1 MPSRK
6 QTVNKE
12 MAKTVGT
19 DRTKTLKNGSDKSKT
34 SGTGSFMM
42 GGAKIAVLTVAGIN
56 TLKYSKIHKLEKQI
70 DKLQD
75 ESPVV
80 SPAPGSVAY
89 YMNAQREQEL
99 KDKRRKLEKINEKLN
114 KGGIQNGILHALGRM
129 SHTAAVSEAITG
141 DNNQSNSFDRSS
153 IVSNTG
159 GKNNTLPTDN
169 ILAINEPSESDNKN
183 DSFELEC

>member
-19 DRTKTLKNGSDKSKT
+19 DRTKTLKNGSDKSKV
-34 SGTGSFMM
+34 SGAGSFMM

-56 TLKYSKIHKLEKQI
+56 TLKYSKMHKLEKEIHKLEKEI
-70 DKLQD
+70 DKRH
-75 ESPVV
+75 
-80 SPAPGSVAY
+80 APGSVAY

-99 KDKRRKLEKINEKLN
+99 KDKRRKLEKINEKRN